1 MNLKQ
6 IARAAGVSQT
16 TVTIVLHN
24 RKGVSAET
32 RARLTAL
39 LEENG
44 YRIESDTDVQDNGLK
59 HPRRVGEKVMFIK
72 FRRSGKIIDGNPEYI
87 SSLIDEVDRYSSL
100 AGLELVFRN
109 ATPSTLREI
118 FEMTNEEQ
126 VLGIIFLGTEFMEE
140 DRPLLKYNRKPI
152 VILDNDLTKM
162 GISNVG
168 VHTWNSMRTKVL
180 YLAARGHSEIGYIK
194 NQDPTSIDE
203 KHFDGF
209 LAAMSDAGLKF
220 KEENLFLVDPTLH
233 GSYVSMLEFLEK
245 GRHLPSAIVTN
256 TDNIALGAMK
266 AMQLYNVKIP
276 ENVSL
281 IGEDNIT
288 GSMICT
294 PRLTTCEVHAESSG
308 KWAIRILLDH
318 IEDPESPIIRFRV
331 ETSLVERESVCD
343 FADHIP
349 LQYPLHRQAAE

>member
-1 MNLKQ
+1 MNLKE
-6 IARAAGVSQT
+6 IAKAAGVSQT
-16 TVTIVLHN
+16 AVTIVLHN
-24 RKGVSAET
+24 RKGVSEDT
-32 RARLTAL
+32 RARLKAL

-44 YRIESDTDVQDNGLK
+44 YTIESDIVKRNTAKKRETSQGD
-59 HPRRVGEKVMFIK
+59 KVMFIK
-72 FRRSGKIIDGNPEYI
+72 FRRSGKIVDGNAEYI

-118 FEMTNEEQ
+118 FEKTNEEPF
-126 VLGIIFLGTEFMEE
+126 VGIIFLGTEFMEE
-140 DRPLLKYNRKPI
+140 DRPLLKFNRKPI

-162 GISNVG
+162 GISNIG

-180 YLAARGHSEIGYIK
+180 YLKSRGHVEIGYLK

-209 LAAMSDAGLKF
+209 MAAIHDADLRF

-233 GSYVSMLEFLEK
+233 GSYLSMLEYLK
-245 GRHLPSAIVTN
+245 KRRHLPSAIVTN
-256 TDNIALGAMK
+256 SDNIALGAMK
-266 AMQLYNVKIP
+266 ALQLYNIKIP
-276 ENVSL
+276 QNVSL

-294 PRLTTCEVHAESSG
+294 PRLTTCEVHADTSG
-308 KWAIRILLDH
+308 KWAVRILLDH
-318 IEDPESPIIRFRV
+318 IENPDSPIIRFRV
-331 ETSLVERESVCD
+331 ETSLIERESVCD
-343 FADHIP
+343 FADHVPI
-349 LQYPLHRQAAE
+349 E